1 MLVTF
6 HTRYRTY
13 NRTIVS
19 KLPLYPIIPFLVDD
33 VASVSDDEDFF
44 SITNDVDVDVDNN
57 GFVRVSSPYSNGF
70 GMGDVVANLLDDKT
84 AIAVAI
90 ATGEC
95 VGDEELPHSLPQPF
109 SLLLLLYPKSVM
121 VEDELERDRLEGGPD
136 DDDDFVV
143 WVALA
148 S

>member
-1 MLVTF
+1 
-6 HTRYRTY
+6 
-13 NRTIVS
+13 
-19 KLPLYPIIPFLVDD
+19 LVDD
-33 VASVSDDEDFF
+33 GASVSDDEDFF
-44 SITNDVDVDVDNN
+44 SITNDVDVDNK
-57 GFVRVSSPYSNGF
+57 GFVSVSSPSSNGF
-70 GMGDVVANLLDDKT
+70 GMGDVVANLLEDNT
-84 AIAVAI
+84 AIMAAA

-109 SLLLLLYPKSVM
+109 SLLLLYPKSVM
-121 VEDELERDRLEGGPD
+121 VEEELERDRLEGGPD